1 MMIEDGDD
9 EGGEDDGHDNDMMM
23 TMMMILMIL
32 NDCFSL
38 MCSISDEIDSNDPM
52 YHPAIALLND
62 KTLD

>member
-1 MMIEDGDD
+1 MIEDGDD